1 AAVYGAGP
9 VYKEDPANEG
19 PLNVYGYSK
28 LLFDQVLRRRLDKLT
43 APVVGLRYFNV
54 YGPRE
59 QHKGRMA
66 SVAFHNLNQFLK
78 EGHVRLFGGW
88 DGYADGGQQ
97 RDFISVAD
105 VVDVNLHFLEHE
117 GPSGI
122 YNCGTG
128 RAQPFND
135 VAM

>member
-1 AAVYGAGP
+1 
-9 VYKEDPANEG
+9 
-19 PLNVYGYSK
+19 
-28 LLFDQVLRRRLDKLT
+28 
-43 APVVGLRYFNV
+43 
-54 YGPRE
+54 
-59 QHKGRMA
+59 
-66 SVAFHNLNQFLK
+66 
-78 EGHVRLFGGW
+78 FGGW
-88 DGYADGGQQ
+88 DGYGDGGQQ

-135 VAM
+135 VAMAVVNTLREEQGMPALPLAELVAQGLLRYIDFPEDLKGRYQSFTQADTADLRAAGYTASMRDVQTGVAEYVKQLRQPGQTS